1 MTNSNTSNADSTG
14 LQFTEA
20 TESRDFLKSELN
32 KKQAQLGQLKA
43 DCDPLERAQLQYEI
57 AEIMLDAG
65 ENGMPE
71 AAWGL
76 AKEAFQIYMDHEM
89 YEEAVLC
96 TDVLYRTEL
105 PAAVVALGHGMWLS
119 VTYPIDPELSIVMM
133 KNLIDDTPAKSDGAA
148 VAAATAHYIADLR
161 LEGEKR
167 DSVMFLTTNL
177 IAQVAE
183 RHSNVTD
190 QGQLNFW
197 MDKLELNDPAKFL
210 PKLSQV
216 IDAIVAGDWW
226 FDRDELRARLPVN

>member
-1 MTNSNTSNADSTG
+1 MTDNTESQAPG
-14 LQFTEA
+14 LEFTEA
-20 TESRDFLKSELN
+20 TESRDFLRQELE
-32 KKQAQLGQLKA
+32 KKQLQLAQLKI
-43 DCDPLERAQLQYEI
+43 DCDPMERAKLQHEI
-57 AEIMLDAG
+57 AEIMLDSG
-65 ENGMPE
+65 GNGMAE

-76 AKEAFQIYMDHEM
+76 AKESYNIYMEN
-89 YEEAVLC
+89 EEIEAAVNAL
-96 TDVLYRTEL
+96 DVLYRTEL
-105 PAAVVALGHGMWLS
+105 PAGVVALGHAMWLA
-119 VTYPIDPELSIVMM
+119 VTYPVDPELSIVMM
-133 KNLIDDTPAKSDGAA
+133 KNLIDDTPKKSDGAA

-197 MDKLELNDPAKFL
+197 MDKLELNDPGQFL

-226 FDRDELRARLPVN
+226 FDKEELRSKIPVH